1 MSNLNRNSQKIQ
13 KRADKNLWMTALLT
27 LFIPFGGYIY
37 TIRYTTAVISFLT
50 MMFFFSAE
58 EVEVIDDD
66 LISPLYGLCAV
77 GVAVENSLSVR
88 RARELIKK
96 QGLTLGSNAPV
107 PLFHAQVQI
116 IKMGKQQGEMTIT
129 DFVVATELPPTQVK
143 ATLIELE
150 RLDFVQSY
158 NRESDGA
165 LVYKIV

>member
-1 MSNLNRNSQKIQ
+1 MSNLNQNSQEIQ
-13 KRADKNLWMTALLT
+13 NRADKNLWMTALLT

-37 TIRYTTAVISFLT
+37 TIRYTAAVISFLT
-50 MMFFFSAE
+50 MMFLFSAE
-58 EVEVIDDD
+58 EMEVIDDD
-66 LISPLYGLCAV
+66 FISPLYGLCAV

-88 RARELIKK
+88 KARELIKK
-96 QGLTLGSNAPV
+96 QGLKLGSTAPILS
-107 PLFHAQVQI
+107 PHAQVQI
-116 IKMGKQQGEMTIT
+116 IKMSRQQGEMTIT

-150 RLDFVQSY
+150 SSDFVQSY